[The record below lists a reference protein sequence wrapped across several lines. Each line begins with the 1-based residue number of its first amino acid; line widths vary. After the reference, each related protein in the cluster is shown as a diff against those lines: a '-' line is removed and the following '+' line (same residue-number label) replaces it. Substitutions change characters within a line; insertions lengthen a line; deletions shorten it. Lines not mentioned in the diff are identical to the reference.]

1 MITSLFARKMVAAAG
16 AEVDQRT
23 LIAPAGLAHDAPW
36 DPKVMMPDTVYYDL
50 LERIGEQTD
59 ITELPLRSS
68 ASVRTEPD
76 TFGNYRPPKSSRQV
90 LQRHRGRPSC
100 HQRSPRYDRRQ

>member
-16 AEVDQRT
+16 PGIDHRA
-23 LIAPAGLAHDAPW
+23 LLASAGLAHDAPW

-59 ITELPLRSS
+59 FTKLPLRSG
-68 ASVRTEPD
+68 ASMRCDDYPQP
-76 TFGNYRPPKSSRQV
+76 TFKPIG
-90 LQRHRGRPSC
+90 L
-100 HQRSPRYDRRQ
+100 YDLRKDG